1 MTIEQLDNIKI
12 NVSAMSGALSIQ
24 QDAIKNE
31 DLSLAGD
38 INRDLVRQIV
48 KLKLLVSELTS

>member
-12 NVSAMSGALSIQ
+12 NVGAMSGALSIQ